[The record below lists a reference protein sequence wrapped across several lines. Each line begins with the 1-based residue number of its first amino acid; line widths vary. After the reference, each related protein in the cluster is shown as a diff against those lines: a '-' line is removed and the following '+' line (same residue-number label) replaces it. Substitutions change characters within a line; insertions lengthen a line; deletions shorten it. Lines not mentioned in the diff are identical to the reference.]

1 LSNNTLLPRFQRI
14 SKLLFAL
21 IKIFTLVKDEAAL
34 DWKTDLLGFMTPVL
48 LAASI
53 STLLLTSAI
62 LPARRLSWVNKLF
75 GNLRRFRI
83 MDAEYGAS
91 IYKKN
96 QFGVG
101 QPDFNLMSFWLIFV
115 PLVINF
121 FVGSKQYLAYAVDEM
136 GARVTQTAVLYVS
149 IAAGIAGTVCL
160 SFFLVPVSR
169 HSVLLVAMN
178 WSPVHA
184 LRIHIWAGYLA
195 YFFFFLHGIMI
206 VAMWFKWAPGKVYEE
221 FIPPKE
227 CWTGDLP
234 EGSYCSW
241 QWYNLTGL
249 VAFFFYTVLWLS
261 SFNWFR
267 RKWYRLFYILHVA
280 FGSLAILASIWHFEF
295 IALYIIPS
303 ILYYLASTMP
313 TLVQAL
319 ASRFRGG
326 VQISKVVMLDDAGDC
341 VEVHISMDP
350 SAEANLS
357 NSHPSK
363 FIRLCAPG
371 ISAVWHPFTVYNHPN
386 DPTSMRMM
394 IRPIGPF
401 TKKLRSSLVAVD
413 KRTVTLI
420 DGFYR
425 GNDHC
430 QQALMMHDHVSIVAG
445 GVALTPFLSMMFAI
459 LRELAMKRSVTGAS
473 EVSKDQAVLRSMTLI
488 WSCRELGLLSYI
500 RQNYLEDILRLA
512 GEIQDFEFNVVVHFT
527 GTGIEEFPN
536 KVPKA
541 YEEEECLTESIHNSD
556 DDLKKDVSTQSDE
569 TPVLEL
575 ENMKENHQVITHT
588 VESSGDSNKSSGHAM
603 ELGRMMPARFS
614 RMIWNVP
621 YFVVFTSSVWLGFHF
636 LFYPYDYAPSFR
648 DLSEETYITILV
660 ILFFFGVGC
669 VIELSVLIFRKHW
682 PAPKSSDIAV
692 VSSSKKELDMDMEKS
707 VKFSSTIK
715 YNVGRPS
722 PDDLLADASRASA
735 PGIFV
740 CGPVGMVQSLRAA
753 AAIENSPFGLLTRYA
768 IYEESFEM

>member
-1 LSNNTLLPRFQRI
+1 M
-14 SKLLFAL
+14 
-21 IKIFTLVKDEAAL
+21 KDEEAL
-34 DWKTDLLGFMTPVL
+34 SWGTDLLGFMTPVL

-53 STLLLTSAI
+53 STLLLTSTV
-62 LPARRLSWVNKLF
+62 LPASRLSWVNKCV
-75 GNLRRFRI
+75 GKLRRFRI
-83 MDAEYGAS
+83 MDAEYGAA

-101 QPDFNLMSFWLIFV
+101 QPDFNLMSFWLIFMPFMV
-115 PLVINF
+115 YF
-121 FVGSKQYLAYAVDEM
+121 FSTIKPYMAYAVDEA
-136 GARVTQTAVLYVS
+136 GARVTETAVLYVS
-149 IAAGIAGTVCL
+149 IIAGIAGTLCL

-195 YFFFFLHGIMI
+195 YSFFFLHGIMI
-206 VAMWFKWAPGKVYEE
+206 VAMWFKWAPGAVYEE

-227 CWTGDLP
+227 CWSGVIP
-234 EGSYCSW
+234 EESRCAW
-241 QWYNLTGL
+241 QWYNLTGV
-249 VAFFFYTVLWLS
+249 VAFLFYTVLWLS

-267 RKWYRLFYILHVA
+267 RKWYRLFYILHVT
-280 FGSLAILASIWHFEF
+280 FGALAILASIWHFEF

-326 VQISKVVMLDDAGDC
+326 VQIVQVVLLDDAGD
-341 VEVHISMDP
+341 VIEVHISMDP
-350 SAEANLS
+350 SAEADLA

-363 FIRLCAPG
+363 FIKLCAPG
-371 ISAVWHPFTVYNHPN
+371 ISVVWHPFTVYHNPN
-386 DPTSMRMM
+386 DTKTLRMM

-430 QQALMMHDHVSIVAG
+430 QQAIMMHDHVSIVAG
-445 GVALTPFLSMMFAI
+445 GVALTPFISMIFAI
-459 LRELAMKRSVTGAS
+459 FKELAPMRSKTDGSVVTDG
-473 EVSKDQAVLRSMTLI
+473 QPMLRSMTLI

-500 RQNYLEDILRLA
+500 KEQYLEDILRLA
-512 GEIQDFEFNVVVHFT
+512 SKVQGFEFKVIIHFT
-527 GTGIEEFPN
+527 GAKDEKCANNG
-536 KVPKA
+536 PKA

-556 DDLKKDVSTQSDE
+556 EDLKKDVPPRGDSVITSVLDTQKKGE
-569 TPVLEL
+569 Y
-575 ENMKENHQVITHT
+575 QVITCT
-588 VESSGDSNKSSGHAM
+588 DRNPGNSNGPGHSM

-621 YFVVFTSSVWLGFHF
+621 YFVAYTSSVWLGFHF
-636 LFYPYDYAPSFR
+636 LFYPYDYAPTFR
-648 DLSEETYITILV
+648 DLSEETYITMLV
-660 ILFFFGVGC
+660 ISFFFGMGI
-669 VIELSVLIFRKHW
+669 VIELIVLICRKHW
-682 PAPKSSDIAV
+682 PAPKGSDIAIISSSDIMA
-692 VSSSKKELDMDMEKS
+692 KEEQFEGKDVEKS
-707 VKFSSTIK
+707 VHYTNAII

-722 PDDLLADASRASA
+722 SEDFLADASRASA

-740 CGPVGMVQSLRAA
+740 CGPVGMVQTLRAA
-753 AAIENSPFGLLTRYA
+753 AAVENSPFGLLTRYA

>member
-1 LSNNTLLPRFQRI
+1 
-14 SKLLFAL
+14 
-21 IKIFTLVKDEAAL
+21 VKDEEAL
-34 DWKTDLLGFMTPVL
+34 GWEGDLLGFMTPL
-48 LAASI
+48 LLVTSI
-53 STLLLTSAI
+53 STLLLTTSI
-62 LPARRLSWVNKLF
+62 LPARRLSWVNKCF
-75 GNLRRFRI
+75 GGLRSFRI

-101 QPDFNLMSFWLIFV
+101 EPNFNLMSFWLIFL
-115 PLVINF
+115 PMVIYF
-121 FVGSKQYLAYAVDEM
+121 FASSKRFLGFVEDEN
-136 GARVTQTAVLYVS
+136 GVRTTEDSVLLIS
-149 IAAGIAGTVCL
+149 ILAGIVGTVCL
-160 SFFLVPVSR
+160 SFFLIPVSR

-206 VAMWFKWAPGKVYEE
+206 VAMWFKWSPGKVYEE

-227 CWTGDLP
+227 CWSGVWDDD
-234 EGSYCSW
+234 SRCSW
-241 QWYNLTGL
+241 QWYNLSGL
-249 VAFFFYTVLWLS
+249 SAFIFYTVLWIS

-267 RKWYRLFYILHVA
+267 RKWYRLFYILHVV
-280 FGSLAILASIWHFEF
+280 FGSLALLASVWHFEF
-295 IALYIIPS
+295 IALYMAPS

-341 VEVHISMDP
+341 IEVHISMDP
-350 SAEANLS
+350 SAADNLS

-363 FIRLCAPG
+363 FVKLCAPG

-386 DPTSMRMM
+386 DTTSMRMM

-401 TKKLRSSLVAVD
+401 TKKLRASLVAVD
-413 KRTVTLI
+413 KRTVTLV

-459 LRELAMKRSVTGAS
+459 LKELAMKRSVTGAS
-473 EVSKDQAVLRSMTLI
+473 EVSSDQPVLRSMTLV

-500 RQNYLEDILRLA
+500 RQNYLEDIVRLA
-512 GEIQDFEFNVVVHFT
+512 NEIQEFDFNVVVNFT
-527 GTGIEEFPN
+527 GTGIEEFPD

-541 YEEEECLTESIHNSD
+541 YEEEEECLTESIHNSD
-556 DDLKKDVSTQSDE
+556 DDLKKDVSAQSDE
-569 TPVLEL
+569 KPTPVLEL
-575 ENMKENHQVITHT
+575 ENPKENHQVITHKG
-588 VESSGDSNKSSGHAM
+588 ECSGVSNKSSGHAM

-621 YFVVFTSSVWLGFHF
+621 YFVAFTSSVWLGFHF
-636 LFYPYDYAPSFR
+636 LFYPFDYVPSVR
-648 DLSEETYITILV
+648 DLIEETYITVLV

-753 AAIENSPFGLLTRYA
+753 TAVENKPFGLLTRYA

>member
-1 LSNNTLLPRFQRI
+1 MF
-14 SKLLFAL
+14 
-21 IKIFTLVKDEAAL
+21 KIFTLVKDEEAL
-34 DWKTDLLGFMTPVL
+34 SWGTDLLGFMTPVL

-53 STLLLTSAI
+53 STLLLTSTI
-62 LPARRLSWVNKLF
+62 LPASRLSWVNKCV
-75 GNLRRFRI
+75 GKLRRFRI
-83 MDAEYGAS
+83 MDAEYGAA

-101 QPDFNLMSFWLIFV
+101 QPDFNLMSFWLIFMPFMV
-115 PLVINF
+115 YF
-121 FVGSKQYLAYAVDEM
+121 FSTIKPYMAYAVDEA
-136 GARVTQTAVLYVS
+136 GARVTETAVLYVS
-149 IAAGIAGTVCL
+149 IIAGIAGTLCL

-195 YFFFFLHGIMI
+195 YSFFFLHGIMI
-206 VAMWFKWAPGKVYEE
+206 VAMWFKWAPGAVYEE

-227 CWTGDLP
+227 CWSGVIP
-234 EGSYCSW
+234 EESRCAW

-249 VAFFFYTVLWLS
+249 VAFLFYTVLWLS

-267 RKWYRLFYILHVA
+267 RKWYRLFYILHVT
-280 FGSLAILASIWHFEF
+280 FGALAILASIWHFEF

-326 VQISKVVMLDDAGDC
+326 VQIVQVVLLDDAGD
-341 VEVHISMDP
+341 VIEVHISMDP
-350 SAEANLS
+350 SAEADLA

-363 FIRLCAPG
+363 FIKLCAPG
-371 ISAVWHPFTVYNHPN
+371 ISVVWHPFTVYHNPN
-386 DPTSMRMM
+386 DTKTLRMM

-430 QQALMMHDHVSIVAG
+430 QQAIMMHDHVSIVAG
-445 GVALTPFLSMMFAI
+445 GVALTPFISMIFAI
-459 LRELAMKRSVTGAS
+459 FKELAPMRSKTDGSVVTDG
-473 EVSKDQAVLRSMTLI
+473 QPMLRSMTLI
-488 WSCRELGLLSYI
+488 WSCREPGLLSYI
-500 RQNYLEDILRLA
+500 KEQYLEDILRLA
-512 GEIQDFEFNVVVHFT
+512 SKVQGFEFKVIIHFT
-527 GTGIEEFPN
+527 GAKDEKCAN
-536 KVPKA
+536 NVPKA

-556 DDLKKDVSTQSDE
+556 EDLKKDVSPHGDSVDTSVLDTQKKGE
-569 TPVLEL
+569 Y
-575 ENMKENHQVITHT
+575 QVITCT
-588 VESSGDSNKSSGHAM
+588 DRNPGNSNGTGHAM

-621 YFVVFTSSVWLGFHF
+621 YFVAFTSSVWLGFHF
-636 LFYPYDYAPSFR
+636 LFYPYDYAPTFR
-648 DLSEETYITILV
+648 DLSEETYITMLV
-660 ILFFFGVGC
+660 ISFFFGMGI
-669 VIELSVLIFRKHW
+669 VIELIVLICRKHW
-682 PAPKSSDIAV
+682 PAPKGSDVAIISSSDIMA
-692 VSSSKKELDMDMEKS
+692 KEEQFEGKDVEKS
-707 VKFSSTIK
+707 VHYTNAII

-722 PDDLLADASRASA
+722 SEDFLADASRASA

-740 CGPVGMVQSLRAA
+740 CGPVGMVQTLRAA
-753 AAIENSPFGLLTRYA
+753 AARENSPLGLLTRYA